1 MARKFDEARRDWS
14 NRTENLRQGHILH
27 SQQCFVFPAVVG
39 RRNTLSKVSMALDNL
54 QTAGQLLS
62 ALCLYYS

>member
-1 MARKFDEARRDWS
+1 
-14 NRTENLRQGHILH
+14 
-27 SQQCFVFPAVVG
+27 VG